1 MKLADSKKDQFRRL
15 AREQGYRSRSAFKL
29 KQINESYKILNRGN
43 CVVDIGCAPGGW
55 IQIALSEVGPKGKVI
70 GIDIKKIEPLTKAF
84 FIQGNIQDEE
94 IINSILKFSNSSV
107 DVVLSDLSPNVSG
120 NWDLDHARQIDL
132 TRTALKLSNKILK
145 KDGKVVLKVFQGDM
159 LNELIDELKKEFKKV
174 IRTKPNASRQTSSE
188 IYLICIGKLWK
199 YIIKVSKYLLI

>member
-15 AREQGYRSRSAFKL
+15 ARDQGYRSRSAFKL
-29 KQINESYKILNRGN
+29 KQINESYRILNKGH

-55 IQIALSEVGPKGKVI
+55 LQIALSEVGHKGKVI

-84 FIQGNIQDEE
+84 VIQGNIEDED
-94 IINSILKFSNSSV
+94 IINSILNISNSNV

-132 TRTALKLSNKILK
+132 TRSALKLSDKILK
-145 KDGKVVLKVFQGDM
+145 KGGKVVLKVFQGDM
-159 LNELIDELKKEFKKV
+159 LNELIVELKKEFKKV
-174 IRTKPNASRQTSSE
+174 ILTKPNASRQVSSE
-188 IYLICIGKLWK
+188 IYLICIDKL
-199 YIIKVSKYLLI
+199 